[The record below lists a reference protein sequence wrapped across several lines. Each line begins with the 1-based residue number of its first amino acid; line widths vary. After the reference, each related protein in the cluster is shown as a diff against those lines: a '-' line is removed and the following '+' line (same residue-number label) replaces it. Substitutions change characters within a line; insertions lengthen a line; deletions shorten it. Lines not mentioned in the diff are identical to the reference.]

1 MIKSEEINEL
11 AAALVKVQGKLEGA
25 KMDGVNPFFHSKYST
40 LASVWDACR
49 EPLSSN
55 GLAVV
60 QTCSIDENGGLVV
73 NTTLLHSSGQ
83 WISGQQATKPTKDDP
98 QGMGSAITYA
108 RRYGLAAMVGIC
120 PEDDDAEAAT
130 ERKPQAE
137 KPDQIGAYRK
147 PPEPMPAPAQTGAE
161 QPPVDMPPQ
170 TTLDEPL
177 ATEAQVR
184 KIFAASRQMGYD
196 DSLLQALMI
205 RTFGKNHRKEL
216 TKKEA
221 STFIE
226 MIERG
231 EGLKKS

>member
-25 KMDGVNPFFHSKYST
+25 KMDGVNPFFHMKYAT

-49 EPLSSN
+49 VPLASN
-55 GLAVV
+55 GLAIV
-60 QTCSIDENGGLVV
+60 QTCSIGENGGLIVD
-73 NTTLLHSSGQ
+73 TTLLHLSGQ

-130 ERKPQAE
+130 ERKPAKKAE
-137 KPDQIGAYRK
+137 PQV
-147 PPEPMPAPAQTGAE
+147 E
-161 QPPVDMPPQ
+161 QPPVDLPP
-170 TTLDEPL
+170 LELPPPISDEPL
-177 ATEAQVR
+177 ATKAQVR
-184 KIFAASRQMGYD
+184 KIFVSAKEKGY
-196 DSLLQALMI
+196 SQKENEGLLYALMI
-205 RTFGKNHRKEL
+205 RTFNKSHTKEL
-216 TKKEA
+216 TKREA
-221 STFIE
+221 SEFIR

-231 EGLKKS
+231 EGLKKEKE